1 MLPLCCMYAGA
12 TTPQQHIIRKKKQQQ
27 QVQATP
33 VTSQIGCSEVLPQ
46 FRSSLLGLSF
56 GASSSQERKKQQRI
70 YSNYTH
76 SRATVHT
83 FATRAAHRKVS
94 ELCAHG
100 CSISRVEFSGNMPGV
115 FFIACRRTLNL
126 AAHAAVVVV
135 VVNAVLR
142 FAALR

>member
-12 TTPQQHIIRKKKQQQ
+12 TTPQQHIIKKKQQQ

-46 FRSSLLGLSF
+46 FRSSLGSK
-56 GASSSQERKKQQRI
+56 QQPRKKKQQRI

-76 SRATVHT
+76 SRAAVHT

-142 FAALR
+142 FVALR